1 MTRKLESKLEINIL
15 ILSNG
20 MPEQSSTVFKGIQKI
35 AAPKNIKSKI
45 SRTQSKITRH
55 VKVAIHAHNEGKIIN
70 QKK

>member
-1 MTRKLESKLEINIL
+1 
-15 ILSNG
+15 